1 VEYVKLGL
9 KRNADDRNEFMAQA
23 AARKLF
29 VIPSQT
35 NFVML
40 DPQRKPDEVIAHLKK
55 QNILIGPKY
64 PALDKYIRVSL
75 GKPDEMKIFWE
86 AWDQMPAPGKMAM

>member
-1 VEYVKLGL
+1 VKLGL

-40 DPQRKPDEVIAHLKK
+40 DPQRKPDEVIAHLK
-55 QNILIGPKY
+55 QRNILIGPKY

-75 GKPDEMKIFWE
+75 GKPEEMKIFWQ
-86 AWDQMPAPGKMAM
+86 AWDQMPAPGKMSM